1 VACLSGGQK
10 RGGKTCPKRRRFLPI
25 MGSQPRRMAKRSS
38 WQERGTRPWCACRS
52 MRRRGA
58 QQGTGLSSRPG
69 FHTDNLRWGSDG
81 FLYAAG
87 QRDTVPNLF
96 ACAPNTTQRCT
107 SPFSVVRIDP
117 VTLQSREV
125 VRHPGGPTFGAAST
139 ALRIGDEYWFGT
151 PHGDRIAI
159 APAN

>member
-1 VACLSGGQK
+1 AHGTQAAERSTGEAPAAQPGGGESVAAAHGGEL
-10 RGGKTCPKRRRFLPI
+10 TV
-25 MGSQPRRMAKRSS
+25 MAS
-38 WQERGTRPWCACRS
+38 
-52 MRRRGA
+52 
-58 QQGTGLSSRPG
+58 
-69 FHTDNLRWGSDG
+69 
-81 FLYAAG
+81 LYAAG
-87 QRDTVPNLF
+87 QRNTVPNLW
-96 ACAPNTTQRCT
+96 ACGPSTKQRCT

-117 VTLQSREV
+117 VTLQTREV